1 MEKLAAE
8 KRAEVSKMST
18 ERLRAKLIK
27 AGYDE
32 DEIFEME
39 RGDLLNTYAEY
50 LITPPLPESPEKT
63 GAVGG
68 MSEAEIEFRKQE
80 LDLRKQE
87 LEWQREW
94 RQAETERQRREK
106 EEELE
111 RQRQRGELEQQRRDE
126 ENKRRDKEM
135 RFVSWSYKDRELKM
149 RRRRNVRSPW
159 RDKLVSMGRH

>member
-1 MEKLAAE
+1 
-8 KRAEVSKMST
+8 MST

-32 DEIFEME
+32 DEIVEME

-50 LITPPLPESPEKT
+50 LITPPLPESPQKA

-68 MSEAEIEFRKQE
+68 MSEAEIEFR
-80 LDLRKQE
+80 RQE
-87 LEWQREW
+87 LELHKQEFEW
-94 RQAETERQRREK
+94 RQAERERQKREREEDLERQKQRDELQRKERGEEVERQRKEK
-106 EEELE
+106 EEEISDAIT
-111 RQRQRGELEQQRRDE
+111 RV
-126 ENKRRDKEM
+126 
-135 RFVSWSYKDRELKM
+135 RFVSRSYKDRELRM